1 MGNSQNYSLPKC
13 RLHVY
18 KSSLIPTVIGKWNSL
33 PLHMREQKAHPCAK
47 EGCSASH
54 VHKKD
59 LKNHIESKHKQMDCN
74 IPAACA
80 PTTHPTKA
88 T

>member
-1 MGNSQNYSLPKC
+1 MENFVQQFFFENINYESTQLSQ
-13 RLHVY
+13 
-18 KSSLIPTVIGKWNSL
+18 
-33 PLHMREQKAHPCAK
+33 QKAYACAE
-47 EGCSASH
+47 EGCSASY
-54 VHKKD
+54 VYKKD